1 MVQHLSSR
9 LARIKLRRWNPER
22 HEGVRCHPFTAAVVL
37 TGCSTT
43 QPESQRRRPLPQT
56 PMAAPAPARSPGTES
71 FFRDTISAPSTTAS
85 PVSEPA
91 PSASSA
97 GLTPPTR
104 TPRERRCSGLLA
116 AAGGRG
122 APARRPARTGAHLQ
136 AALLIDLRVATVGG
150 NETLW
155 LAEEAKIAY
164 VAELFLAALVTAHA
178 ACERELA
185 GRLTLRLDE
194 VPRGWERWG
203 LGKLTEYAQ
212 AGDFRQAPS
221 VVRGSTQKAA
231 DAAARRPFRHNRHS
245 NPTSIASAP
254 GRST

>member
-1 MVQHLSSR
+1 MLWSSICPPGSRVSSSGGGILSGMK
-9 LARIKLRRWNPER
+9 AFAATA
-22 HEGVRCHPFTAAVVL
+22 FTAAVEL

-56 PMAAPAPARSPGTES
+56 LMAAPAPARSPGTES

-85 PVSEPA
+85 PASEPA

-122 APARRPARTGAHLQ
+122 APARTGAHLQ

-155 LAEEAKIAY
+155 LVEEAKIAY

-245 NPTSIASAP
+245 NPQASQAAIYMRP
-254 GRST
+254 